1 MVAIYGPNMT
11 GVLSG
16 AIVYEWIQEVNNY
29 GLITYPD
36 NTIQDGVQVAVGSPV
51 PIQPDFNNLQSQW
64 AAASPSSVSA
74 AAYTPA
80 TTTFACPATTVG
92 WTIDGNAAL
101 PGPPTS
107 LTAPPRSTFISTSL
121 PPLPSQGTTTGASS
135 SSVETGAVSST
146 STNTAGGSQA
156 TGTGAQDSTGTA
168 GAGSASSSS
177 SSCTSRFIFTDV
189 SDEYC
194 FKEIRWR

>member
-1 MVAIYGPNMT
+1 MT

-51 PIQPDFNNLQSQW
+51 PLQPDFNNLQSQW
-64 AAASPSSVSA
+64 AAASPSSISA

-92 WTIDGNAAL
+92 WTIDGNAPL

-121 PPLPSQGTTTGASS
+121 PPLPTQGTTTGASS
-135 SSVETGAVSST
+135 SSSVETGAVSGA

-156 TGTGAQDSTGTA
+156 TGTDSTGTA
-168 GAGSASSSS
+168 SAGSASSSS
-177 SSCTSRFIFTDV
+177 CTSHL
-189 SDEYC
+189 YLC
-194 FKEIRWR
+194 

>member
-1 MVAIYGPNMT
+1 MT

-16 AIVYEWIQEVNNY
+16 AIVYEWMQEVNNY

-51 PIQPDFNNLQSQW
+51 PLQPDFNNLQSQW
-64 AAASPSSVSA
+64 AAASPSSISA

-92 WTIDGNAAL
+92 WTIDGNAPL

-107 LTAPPRSTFISTSL
+107 LTAPPRSTFSSTSL
-121 PPLPSQGTTTGASS
+121 PPLPSQGTTTGASPP
-135 SSVETGAVSST
+135 VETSAVSGA

-156 TGTGAQDSTGTA
+156 TGTGAQGSTGTA

-177 SSCTSRFIFTDV
+177 CICHF
-189 SDEYC
+189 YPC
-194 FKEIRWR
+194 